1 MEILRNLAEYI
12 EHKTSYVPDIKIWL
26 YGEGGEYF
34 PDGKLFNI
42 EFSEE
47 ECNLIEKI
55 GLFTI
60 EEALQVLNR
69 TGLWRSYKSS
79 HPDPDRGITE
89 EDIIIEKQV
98 KTLLNIKRGYK
109 SQFIGHIDRVIFED
123 ELDYE
128 MAMEI
133 LLTIEHHFGE
143 CYSMLFVEWLRQK
156 IKVTDDEINLRI
168 ADTFEK
174 SSIEYKVGKKI
185 YKEFFG
191 ETYFRVQKGNSYD
204 TYANIY
210 NRCYSNS
217 HTI

>member
-1 MEILRNLAEYI
+1 
-12 EHKTSYVPDIKIWL
+12 
-26 YGEGGEYF
+26 
-34 PDGKLFNI
+34 
-42 EFSEE
+42 
-47 ECNLIEKI
+47 
-55 GLFTI
+55 
-60 EEALQVLNR
+60 
-69 TGLWRSYKSS
+69 
-79 HPDPDRGITE
+79 
-89 EDIIIEKQV
+89 
-98 KTLLNIKRGYK
+98 
-109 SQFIGHIDRVIFED
+109 
-123 ELDYE
+123 
-128 MAMEI
+128 MEI